1 MSAPASDPGY
11 TPVLAEVTCQRRFP
25 TLRAVSALIL
35 REMATTYGRS
45 PIGYLW
51 AVLQPAISIFVI
63 TFVFTLIMRTPP
75 LGTNF
80 VIFYASGFVPYTMYR
95 TINTSLS
102 ASIQFS
108 KSLLSYP
115 SVTFVDALLG
125 RFVLGF
131 LTQLLVAYVLFSG
144 ITLIYDTRTIVDL
157 PAIALS
163 FFMCGV
169 LAFGIG
175 TMNCFLIGVF
185 PAWQRIWSIANRPMV
200 IISGVIFLYD
210 TMPQPYRDWLWWN
223 PLVHIIGQMRKGF
236 YPYYDAPYVT
246 PLYPLLLGLVLTVMG
261 LMFLRRYALFILND

>member
-108 KSLLSYP
+108 KSLL
-115 SVTFVDALLG
+115 
-125 RFVLGF
+125 VL
-131 LTQLLVAYVLFSG
+131 S
-144 ITLIYDTRTIVDL
+144 
-157 PAIALS
+157 
-163 FFMCGV
+163 
-169 LAFGIG
+169 
-175 TMNCFLIGVF
+175 
-185 PAWQRIWSIANRPMV
+185 QR
-200 IISGVIFLYD
+200 
-210 TMPQPYRDWLWWN
+210 
-223 PLVHIIGQMRKGF
+223 H
-236 YPYYDAPYVT
+236 
-246 PLYPLLLGLVLTVMG
+246 
-261 LMFLRRYALFILND
+261 LRRCPAGAGSCWAF